1 MKRKCLLILT
11 ILVLAIFLS
20 GCSGGIVT
28 PSTDEAKI
36 ESVIEE
42 YFVAIN
48 NQNWSKTKSYCVYGS
63 ERYYATCELEDMINL
78 LNQYYNIVTITF
90 SVNIYNVYVYGNYAQ
105 ADINVDIWYVY
116 YYSSEVDSTSTTY
129 SLKKVGNVWKLL

>member
-90 SVNIYNVYVYGNYAQ
+90 SVNIYNVYIYGNYAL

>member
-42 YFVAIN
+42 YFMAIN
-48 NQNWSKTKSYCVYGS
+48 NQNWSKAKNYCVYGS
-63 ERYYATCELEDMINL
+63 DIYYEPCILEDGINTL
-78 LNQYYNIVTITF
+78 H
-90 SVNIYNVYVYGNYAQ
+90 
-105 ADINVDIWYVY
+105 
-116 YYSSEVDSTSTTY
+116 
-129 SLKKVGNVWKLL
+129 